1 MYIIEILGQRSFNL
15 MSTQPWIKPLSR
27 ESGETR
33 ERDSV
38 KSGKLTLD
46 QRSEIR
52 LLLFS
57 H

>member
-46 QRSEIR
+46 QRSELR